1 MTEDLPTVKSVKAII
16 EGDDNFYA
24 MMKAKPLLDRL
35 EWAAFK
41 MCQRGHYEDFAS
53 DVMTEAKAR
62 IEALEA
68 ALRNLLVRF
77 DEYCEEALGHP
88 VTEDAWEEVAVARA
102 ALGGKKDG

>member
-1 MTEDLPTVKSVKAII
+1 MTDDLPKVKSIKAIL

-24 MMKAKPLLDRL
+24 MMRTKPLLDRL

-41 MCQRGHYEDFAS
+41 MCQRGHHEDFAS

-68 ALRNLLVRF
+68 ALRSIAANTCC
-77 DEYCEEALGHP
+77 DKCQEA
-88 VTEDAWEEVAVARA
+88 AFVACA
-102 ALGGKKDG
+102 ALGEKKDD